1 MTFFPF
7 QAAGANPQVAMTAA
21 VAVGFG
27 FGFVLERAG
36 FGDARKLAR
45 QFFGT
50 EMVMLKVMF
59 TAIVTAALGVVVVA
73 GFGGLDLR
81 SLSGSVASETFLW
94 PMIAGGFLIGVGII
108 TSGYCPG
115 TSLVGIASGKL
126 DALVAYGGVL
136 VGQVIWAEL
145 ETHGPFARF
154 HASGALGHVYLYDLV
169 RLPPVAVGA
178 ALVAVAIGA
187 FLLGEKVE
195 RMLGAAATTDPAPR
209 RWVFAG
215 AGAIGLLGL
224 VTLLLP
230 IGTAAV
236 PAAAAPRRIAAP
248 ELARRVLSEPWKVRV
263 LDVRPLADC
272 AAQRVPGAECAPAAT
287 LKDLALADVSAAR
300 DLVIVGAGDLAETPA
315 EVREYRG
322 NVLVLDGGFESWRS
336 FALVP
341 PAPPAPG
348 AGASEQESFRLRAG
362 LQAALTGMK
371 AAPPPPAAAGG
382 AAPAKRKAGG
392 GGCSG

>member
-7 QAAGANPQVAMTAA
+7 QAAVENPQVAMVAA

-36 FGDARKLAR
+36 FGDSRKLAR

-59 TAIVTAALGVVVVA
+59 TAVVTAVLGTVVVS
-73 GFGGLDLR
+73 GFGALDLR
-81 SLSGSVASETFLW
+81 ALADSVSSETFLW

-126 DALVAYGGVL
+126 DALLAYAGVL

-145 ETHGPFARF
+145 ETRGPFARF
-154 HASGALGHVYLYDLV
+154 QTSGALGHVYLYDLLRV
-169 RLPPVAVGA
+169 PPAVIAA

-187 FLLGEKVE
+187 FLLGEKIE
-195 RMLGAAATTDPAPR
+195 RMLGAPPETERAAR
-209 RWVFAG
+209 RWVFTGVG
-215 AGAIGLLGL
+215 AVGVLAL

-236 PAAAAPRRIAAP
+236 PAAAARSITAP
-248 ELARRVLSEPWKVRV
+248 ALARRVLAEPWNVRI
-263 LDVRPLADC
+263 LDLRPLEQC
-272 AAQRVPGAECAPAAT
+272 AASRVPGAECAPVAT
-287 LKDLALADVSAAR
+287 LKDLALADVSPAR
-300 DLVIVGAGDLAETPA
+300 DLVVVAEGDLREPPA
-315 EVREYRG
+315 EVRVYRG
-322 NVLVLDGGFESWRS
+322 NALVLEGGFEAWRS

-341 PAPPAPG
+341 PVPPAPG
-348 AGASEQESFRLRAG
+348 AGAAEQETFRLRAG

-371 AAPPPPAAAGG
+371 AAPPPAPAAGG